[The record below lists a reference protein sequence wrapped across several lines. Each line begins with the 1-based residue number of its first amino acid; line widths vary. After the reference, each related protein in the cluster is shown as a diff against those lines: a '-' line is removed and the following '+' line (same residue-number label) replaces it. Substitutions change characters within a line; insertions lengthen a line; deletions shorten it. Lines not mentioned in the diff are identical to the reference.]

1 MQIAVDTSTLLTPSP
16 RRFVTTLQALR
27 GEMIPILPTVEQQ
40 MQRRLPRLAML
51 DMERRLK
58 LKPPPNSRI
67 ACQAIEAAGHA
78 SLEWWE
84 AEKKR
89 NDTIYEWL
97 DPNLTR
103 QRSYQAE
110 FMRLPA
116 SAFADENE
124 EEQMIA
130 AEAIA
135 HHLPLLV
142 SQNYRSIDQEAINQ
156 AIRRGQCAPIEIVSI
171 REGVQNI
178 SQYDGRP
185 VHGTILHTLVAA
197 TQHLAETIDEQIDT
211 MYALCTGLANNE
223 RGRSRSQRIST
234 LIEEAIKSAPPRE
247 WADAHERA
255 TAPLAEAARRTESRL
270 HLHRRDKVQQT
281 GYDPW

>member
-1 MQIAVDTSTLLTPSP
+1 MQITVDTSTLLTPSP

-27 GEMIPILPTVEQQ
+27 GETIPILPTVEQQ
-40 MQRRLPRLAML
+40 MQHRLPRLAML
-51 DMERRLK
+51 DMERRLE
-58 LKPPPNSRI
+58 LKPPPDSRI
-67 ACQAIEAAGHA
+67 ARQAIEAAGHA

-103 QRSYQAE
+103 RRSYQAE

-124 EEQMIA
+124 EDQMIA

-142 SQNYRSIDQEAINQ
+142 GRNDGNIDREAINQ

-171 REGVQNI
+171 REGVRNI
-178 SQYDGRP
+178 SQYDARP
-185 VHGTILHTLVAA
+185 IHSTILHTLVAA
-197 TQHLAETIDEQIDT
+197 TIDEQIDT
-211 MYALCTGLANNE
+211 MDALRTGLANDE
-223 RGRSRSQRIST
+223 RGRSRSQRISP
-234 LIEEAIKSAPPRE
+234 LIEEVIESTSPHE
-247 WADAHERA
+247 WADARERA
-255 TAPLAEAARRTESRL
+255 TAPLAEAARRTENRLRL
-270 HLHRRDKVQQT
+270 HQRNKVRQT